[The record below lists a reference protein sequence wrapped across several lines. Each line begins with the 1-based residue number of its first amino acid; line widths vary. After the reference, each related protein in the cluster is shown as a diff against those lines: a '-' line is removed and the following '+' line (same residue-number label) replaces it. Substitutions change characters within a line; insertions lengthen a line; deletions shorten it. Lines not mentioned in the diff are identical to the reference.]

1 MKNYI
6 SRLKENCSTRT
17 FVFWWIFRLLMV
29 YAFVVGFFKKP
40 FDITDPLQVGANLL
54 CMFLWEIFML
64 FPEKS
69 TFRYVTPGFQTV
81 FIPGIFAA
89 SFGGKFLNLYYDS
102 RFLDSF
108 LHAWGSMVCV
118 FFGYELICAI
128 MKKERKP
135 ASLTVIIFASVGFS
149 FMCSTLW
156 ELFEFAFDQF
166 ACMTGGIG
174 DAQHWSRGLA
184 EGTPKIATLFDPV
197 FDGTN
202 TVALPG
208 GEIINPGDR
217 WPIMDIMGDMFLNV
231 IGALAGFIGLKV
243 YPYRHK
249 GKNKIEIFEDEKL
262 VTVTQ

>member
-1 MKNYI
+1 MNNYF
-6 SRLKENCSTRT
+6 SRLKDNCSVKT

-29 YAFVVGFFKKP
+29 YAFVVGLLKKP
-40 FDITDPLQVGANLL
+40 FDITDPLQVGANLMA
-54 CMFLWEIFML
+54 MFLWEIFML

-69 TFRYVTPGFQTV
+69 VFRHVTPGFQTV

-118 FFGYELICAI
+118 FFGYEFVCAL
-128 MKKERKP
+128 MKKEKKP
-135 ASLTVIIFASVGFS
+135 ASLSVILLASVGFS

-156 ELFEFAFDQF
+156 EFFEFTFDQI
-166 ACMTGGIG
+166 ACMGGGIG

-184 EGTPKIATLFDPV
+184 EGTPKIATLFDPIYDSTSTV
-197 FDGTN
+197 VLPDGS
-202 TVALPG
+202 
-208 GEIINPGDR
+208 EILTGDR
-217 WPIMDIMGDMFLNV
+217 WPIMDIMGDMFLN
-231 IGALAGFIGLKV
+231 ILGAFIGFIGLKV

-249 GKNKIEIFEDEKL
+249 SKHKLEIEATSEEK
-262 VTVTQ
+262 VTV